1 MNIPFSKQEVPPE
14 ETDLFTGLDI
24 KNNRQT
30 PTQHQRVSSVPNS
43 PEQTNHRWQNSNQR
57 MVNSIASFSMSG
69 NLSEISLKSNDVSPA
84 ISTATTMQNSAFR
97 FISDS
102 ASKKSPQATEKIPN
116 FPFNNSTPRE
126 KSQSSLNNFVFNHE
140 DTLAFAVPNNGQK
153 RPALKS
159 QAQNLSFSQR
169 PISISLNSIKSRSK
183 ANKVSLEELAIDT
196 ESNSNI
202 QGGMA
207 TTSIL
212 NSPPPLTKNNKSKT
226 ESELSRLEKELQQ
239 IIDIQSNVFQRRN
252 SIYEQLA
259 ENFGKVKS
267 LEIDQSNALSS
278 EDYARADKL
287 THEIQEIHHKINN
300 FCGVLPGLD
309 QTLNELREKQAGYLK
324 SKSETCRILEKEL
337 KTKKNEHI
345 ETWKTYS
352 ADMDSLRT
360 METEQINTTR
370 EEIGKAR
377 SDIVFNKEI
386 LSNNEAELN
395 EKIEDRCREEKSER
409 ETLSKKRENIRG
421 EIEELLLRVER
432 LRAEEDNYSKQIN
445 EIDIKIENIINEYNP
460 EKEGLLREKNELDN
474 KERDIEN
481 KSRHVEEMENQLH
494 SRLDYYKKQH
504 ELSQEELA
512 SLEKRIEEMGSIS
525 KINREEANEVEKL
538 IDHLRNRAQ
547 RDLDCEKEISEN
559 HVRMEECDV
568 EVKKLT
574 SKVMHDKQTYSNV
587 QQDISTIDTQIPALE
602 EQKKLAVAGRDFGLA
617 SRLANRIKDLK
628 STRDERTK
636 FLETKCASLERD
648 QEDLKMAR
656 KKLEEYNSK
665 FIEVEKNIGSE
676 LYEELNESLLQLRSR
691 YDVANQRNFHTLMS
705 LLQNEI
711 KGLENRI
718 DQIKVRYGL
727 LNSNVQSN
735 ILNNLQ
741 VVAKNEVDSYESTNS
756 FINNSTRLKEL
767 EAQLQEAVE
776 REDYL
781 LAEQLQTEISSIQ
794 SPEVSDK

>member
-1 MNIPFSKQEVPPE
+1 
-14 ETDLFTGLDI
+14 
-24 KNNRQT
+24 
-30 PTQHQRVSSVPNS
+30 
-43 PEQTNHRWQNSNQR
+43 
-57 MVNSIASFSMSG
+57 MSG
-69 NLSEISLKSNDVSPA
+69 NLSEISLKSNDVSLA

-212 NSPPPLTKNNKSKT
+212 NSPPPLTKNNNSKT

-360 METEQINTTR
+360 METKQINTTR

-445 EIDIKIENIINEYNP
+445 EIDVKIENIINEYNP

-481 KSRHVEEMENQLH
+481 KSRHMEEMENQLH

-559 HVRMEECDV
+559 RVRMEECDV

-741 VVAKNEVDSYESTNS
+741 VVSKNEVDSHESTNS

>member
-741 VVAKNEVDSYESTNS
+741 VVAKNEDSYESTNS

>member
-1 MNIPFSKQEVPPE
+1 MSISLSKQAEVSPE
-14 ETDLFTGLDI
+14 EIDLFTGLDI

-30 PTQHQRVSSVPNS
+30 PAQHQRVSSVPNS
-43 PEQTNHRWQNSNQR
+43 PEQTNHKWQISNQR
-57 MVNSIASFSMSG
+57 MVNSITSFSMSG
-69 NLSEISLKSNDVSPA
+69 NLPEISLKSNPPA
-84 ISTATTMQNSAFR
+84 ISTATTTQTSAFR
-97 FISDS
+97 FISDPV
-102 ASKKSPQATEKIPN
+102 SKKLPKATEKIP
-116 FPFNNSTPRE
+116 FNNSAPHE

-153 RPALKS
+153 RPTLES
-159 QAQNLSFSQR
+159 QVQNLLISQR
-169 PISISLNSIKSRSK
+169 PVSTPLNSIKARSK
-183 ANKVSLEELAIDT
+183 TNKVSLEELAIDT
-196 ESNSNI
+196 ESNSNMKRGI
-202 QGGMA
+202 A
-207 TTSIL
+207 ITSIL
-212 NSPPPLTKNNKSKT
+212 NSPPPLSKNIISKT

-267 LEIDQSNALSS
+267 LEIDQINALSG

-300 FCGVLPGLD
+300 LCGVLPGLD

-324 SKSETCRILEKEL
+324 SKAETCRLLEKEL

-360 METEQINTTR
+360 METKQINATR

-377 SDIVFNKEI
+377 SEIVFNKGI
-386 LSNNEAELN
+386 LSNNETELN

-409 ETLSKKRENIRG
+409 ETLSKKRENIHR

-445 EIDIKIENIINEYNP
+445 EIDAKIENITNEYNP
-460 EKEGLLREKNELDN
+460 EKEELLREKNELDN
-474 KERDIEN
+474 KEQDIEN
-481 KSRHVEEMENQLH
+481 KSRHVEEIENQLH
-494 SRLDYYKKQH
+494 SRLDYCKKQY
-504 ELSQEELA
+504 ESSQEELA
-512 SLEKRIEEMGSIS
+512 LLEKRIEEMGSMS

-538 IDHLRNRAQ
+538 IDHLRSRAQ

-559 HVRMEECDV
+559 RVRMEECDI

-602 EQKKLAVAGRDFGLA
+602 EQKKLAVAGRDFKSA
-617 SRLANRIKDLK
+617 SRLANRIKDLQ

-656 KKLEEYNSK
+656 KNLKEYNSR

-676 LYEELNESLLQLRSR
+676 LFEELNESLLQLRSR

-727 LNSNVQSN
+727 SNSNIQSD
-735 ILNNLQ
+735 ILNKLQ
-741 VVAKNEVDSYESTNS
+741 VTTRSKDSNESTTS
-756 FINNSTRLKEL
+756 IINNSTRLEEL

-781 LAEQLQTEISSIQ
+781 LAEQLQTEIRSIQ
-794 SPEVSDK
+794 GLEMSNK

>member
-1 MNIPFSKQEVPPE
+1 
-14 ETDLFTGLDI
+14 
-24 KNNRQT
+24 
-30 PTQHQRVSSVPNS
+30 
-43 PEQTNHRWQNSNQR
+43 
-57 MVNSIASFSMSG
+57 MSG

-512 SLEKRIEEMGSIS
+512 SLEKRIEEIGSIS

-741 VVAKNEVDSYESTNS
+741 VVAKNEVDSHESTNS
-756 FINNSTRLKEL
+756 FINNSTRFKEL

>member
-741 VVAKNEVDSYESTNS
+741 VVAKNEDSHESTNS

>member
-202 QGGMA
+202 QGEMA

-259 ENFGKVKS
+259 ENFDKVKS

-602 EQKKLAVAGRDFGLA
+602 EQKKLAVVGRDFGLA

-741 VVAKNEVDSYESTNS
+741 VVAKNEDSHESTNS

>member
-57 MVNSIASFSMSG
+57 MVNSITSFSMSG

-512 SLEKRIEEMGSIS
+512 SLEKRIEEIGSIS

-741 VVAKNEVDSYESTNS
+741 VVAKNEDSHESTNS
-756 FINNSTRLKEL
+756 FINNSTRFKEL

>member
-202 QGGMA
+202 Q
-207 TTSIL
+207 
-212 NSPPPLTKNNKSKT
+212 
-226 ESELSRLEKELQQ
+226 ELSRLEKELQQ

-259 ENFGKVKS
+259 ENFDKVKS

-602 EQKKLAVAGRDFGLA
+602 EQKKLAVVGRDFGLA

-741 VVAKNEVDSYESTNS
+741 VVAKNEDSHESTNS

>member
-1 MNIPFSKQEVPPE
+1 
-14 ETDLFTGLDI
+14 
-24 KNNRQT
+24 
-30 PTQHQRVSSVPNS
+30 
-43 PEQTNHRWQNSNQR
+43 
-57 MVNSIASFSMSG
+57 MSG

-741 VVAKNEVDSYESTNS
+741 VVAKNEVDSHESTNS